1 MKHINEIKPEVK
13 TSTNSLVSALFKDTS
28 VGTTENGAK
37 TYTRTASALVD
48 FFAQAGAMRGRVD
61 DAVTL
66 FSRAYSEDKLTAVRL
81 MFYFR
86 DIRGGQGERNLF
98 RECLKWLAENDK
110 DVFAT
115 IIKYVPE
122 YGRFDDIFFDSE
134 VCIEAIK
141 NQLMEDSKTPSP
153 SLLAKWLPTINASSP
168 TTRAKAKAIAQMLGI
183 TDINYRKTVRALRA
197 KIKTVEEKMSA
208 NKWSEID
215 YSHVPSRANKIYSKA
230 FKRHDEDRYSAFI
243 DSAEKGEVKINSS
256 TLYPYEIYKSVVSNN
271 PSATAL
277 WNALPDYTQG
287 KNALVVADVSGSMS
301 GDPMA
306 VSVSLAMYFAE
317 RNVGAFNGYFMT
329 FSEKPTLQKVVGTT
343 LKEKIN
349 NLERAHW
356 GMNTNLQAVFTTILS
371 TAVQNKIPQ
380 AEMPSTIYI
389 ISDMEFD
396 SCVSGKTNLKSIREE
411 YTQAGY
417 EVPSVVFWNVNSRQ
431 NNLPSWND
439 ETGVALVSGLSPS
452 VFKMAV
458 EDKTPEQ
465 VMLDTANSERYSQ
478 IVI

>member
-1 MKHINEIKPEVK
+1 M
-13 TSTNSLVSALFKDTS
+13 
-28 VGTTENGAK
+28 
-37 TYTRTASALVD
+37 
-48 FFAQAGAMRGRVD
+48 
-61 DAVTL
+61 
-66 FSRAYSEDKLTAVRL
+66 
-81 MFYFR
+81 
-86 DIRGGQGERNLF
+86 
-98 RECLKWLAENDK
+98 
-110 DVFAT
+110 
-115 IIKYVPE
+115 
-122 YGRFDDIFFDSE
+122 
-134 VCIEAIK
+134 
-141 NQLMEDSKTPSP
+141 
-153 SLLAKWLPTINASSP
+153 
-168 TTRAKAKAIAQMLGI
+168 
-183 TDINYRKTVRALRA
+183 
-197 KIKTVEEKMSA
+197 
-208 NKWSEID
+208 
-215 YSHVPSRANKIYSKA
+215 
-230 FKRHDEDRYSAFI
+230 
-243 DSAEKGEVKINSS
+243 
-256 TLYPYEIYKSVVSNN
+256 
-271 PSATAL
+271 
-277 WNALPDYTQG
+277 
-287 KNALVVADVSGSMS
+287 VADVSGSMS

-306 VSVSLAMYFAE
+306 VSVSLAVYFAE